1 MQSPTLLIRQ
11 AQVVATQDDH
21 QTELHD
27 ASIFIRGGVIEAI
40 GPAAELPT
48 TADEVIDAQA
58 HVVIPGLVN
67 THHHMYQSLT
77 RAIPA
82 AQNAELFGWLRTL
95 YPIWAGLTPEM
106 VRVSTQVAMAE
117 LLLSGCTTSS
127 DHLYLY
133 PNGVRLDDSIE
144 AAQQIGMRFHAAR
157 GSMSVG
163 ESAGGLPPDRLVERE
178 DAILKDTQRLIETHH
193 DEGRYA
199 MLRVVA
205 APCSP
210 FSVSRDLMRESAAL
224 ARSYRTRLHTHLAE
238 NDHDVAYSREKFGM
252 TPAEY
257 AESLGWV
264 GDDVWHAHCVKLD
277 APGIARFA
285 ATGTGVA
292 HCPCSNMR
300 LASGIAPIRR
310 MLDAGVPVGLG
321 VDGSASNDAAHLLNE
336 ARQAMLLA
344 RVGRS
349 LEPFGCDHGPAEMT
363 PRHLLQVATRG
374 GARVLGRDDIG
385 QLAPGMAADLA
396 LFDTRSLGFAGGA
409 VHDPVGALL
418 LCASATAAYTVVNG
432 RVVVREGQLSTL
444 DLGPLLERHNRL
456 ARELAL
462 ATT

>member
-1 MQSPTLLIRQ
+1 MTAKTLLIRN
-11 AQVVATQDDH
+11 ADVIATQDE
-21 QTELHD
+21 QRRELAH
-27 ASIFIRGGVIEAI
+27 ASLYIRGGVIEAI
-40 GPAAELPT
+40 GAMADLPAE
-48 TADEVIDAQA
+48 ADEVINAA
-58 HVVIPGLVN
+58 GHVVIPGLVN

-77 RAIPA
+77 RALPS
-82 AQNAELFGWLRTL
+82 AQNAELFGWLKTL
-95 YPIWAGLTPEM
+95 YPIWGGLTPEM
-106 VRVSTQVAMAE
+106 IHVSTQVAMAE

-127 DHLYLY
+127 DHLYIY
-133 PNGVRLDDSIE
+133 PNGVRLDDGIE
-144 AAQQIGMRFHAAR
+144 AARQIGMRFHAAR

-210 FSVSRDLMRESAAL
+210 FSVSRDLMRESANL
-224 ARSYRTRLHTHLAE
+224 ARALRTRMHTHLAE

-300 LASGIAPIRR
+300 LASGIAPIRK

-321 VDGSASNDAAHLLNE
+321 VDGSASNDAAHMLNE

-344 RVGRS
+344 RVGRA
-349 LEPFGCDHGPAEMT
+349 LEHFGCDHGPREMT
-363 PRHLLQVATRG
+363 ARHMLDVATRG

-385 QLAPGMAADLA
+385 HLSVGMAADLA
-396 LFDTRSLGFAGGA
+396 IFDTRSLGFAGGA

-418 LCASATAAYTVVNG
+418 MCASATTAYTVVNG
-432 RVVVREGQLSTL
+432 RVVVRGGQLTTV
-444 DLGPLLERHNRL
+444 DLGPLVERHNRL
-456 ARELAL
+456 AVQLAN
-462 ATT
+462 AAR